1 MIIRFD
7 KYEPQLVHKYWS
19 DQITLLL
26 FREISKKKCYDV
38 LLQKDLE
45 N

>member
-1 MIIRFD
+1 MIIRFN
-7 KYEPQLVHKYWS
+7 KCKPQLVQKYWS

-38 LLQKDLE
+38 LLQKNLE